1 LNEDKQTE
9 LSLPAEFLGEAERKG
24 EFTGQRLSERKPEI
38 YSACVRLLA
47 EGCSYLSIAKLL
59 RISVNSVAA
68 VKDREQI
75 SIESQKRQLAGSFR
89 LASALASERAI
100 ELLSDEERSKEIP
113 LNQLAIATGI
123 FTEKAELLSGGATSR
138 VDWVQPAPAVD
149 DFNSY
154 LDDLRSK
161 AEPIE
166 VEAVDPEDQKEN
178 PGTSTAPG
186 EENNRCLSEKTE
198 TKGEPVQPGC
208 PDPQG
213 DQESHGKSCGDQ

>member
-1 LNEDKQTE
+1 
-9 LSLPAEFLGEAERKG
+9 
-24 EFTGQRLSERKPEI
+24 
-38 YSACVRLLA
+38 
-47 EGCSYLSIAKLL
+47 
-59 RISVNSVAA
+59 
-68 VKDREQI
+68 
-75 SIESQKRQLAGSFR
+75 
-89 LASALASERAI
+89 
-100 ELLSDEERSKEIP
+100 
-113 LNQLAIATGI
+113 
-123 FTEKAELLSGGATSR
+123 
-138 VDWVQPAPAVD
+138 VQPAPAVD